1 MADVEAETETET
13 QVARPT
19 SGLSM
24 RVVHRMMKN
33 ASAASFDEVVKTIE
47 PFLVNDAGTTML
59 AKTMSRLSAQA
70 KLFGK
75 TLPEGYAA
83 GAAAAAK
90 RSAKQ
95 DAFIAKKEEARVAA
109 EAQAIADAE
118 AAVAGT
124 SSMTQQ
130 QNIVLPWPCWTPHP
144 SHLSYSNS
152 YQAAA
157 AEAAAIEAAAVEAS
171 LAPPDEETPPAEE
184 VTAE

>member
-1 MADVEAETETET
+1 MRVCQIVTLVALIGSTSAFTSAPRAFGISTTCLPMADVEAETET
-13 QVARPT
+13 QVESPT

-75 TLPEGYAA
+75 TLPDGYAV

-90 RSAKQ
+90 RIAKQ
-95 DAFIAKKEEARVAA
+95 NAFIAKKEEARVAA

-124 SSMTQQ
+124 CSKTHE
-130 QNIVLPWPCWTPHP
+130 QNVVL
-144 SHLSYSNS
+144 L
-152 YQAAA
+152 
-157 AEAAAIEAAAVEAS
+157 
-171 LAPPDEETPPAEE
+171 
-184 VTAE
+184 